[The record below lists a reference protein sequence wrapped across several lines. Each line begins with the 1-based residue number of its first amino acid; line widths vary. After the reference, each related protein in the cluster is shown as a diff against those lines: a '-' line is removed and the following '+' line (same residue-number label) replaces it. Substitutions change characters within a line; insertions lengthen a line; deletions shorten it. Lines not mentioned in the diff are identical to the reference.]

1 MERGD
6 GVETIIFLIYVVIA
20 WNSINYLQNRM
31 GLTFFMNLR
40 GFAHLVFYKVLA
52 AILLGWLIIPIAWIH
67 KAIK

>member
-1 MERGD
+1 MEA
-6 GVETIIFLIYVVIA
+6 IIFLIYVVIA
-20 WNSINYLQNRM
+20 WNSISYLQNRM

-40 GFAHLVFYKVLA
+40 GFAQLLFYKVLA

>member
-6 GVETIIFLIYVVIA
+6 VVETIIFLIYVAIA

-40 GFAHLVFYKVLA
+40 GFAQLLFYKVLA